1 MDIRTILWPTD
12 LSKNS
17 LKAAPQVMSLATR
30 YQARVI
36 MLYVGTDLMAH
47 DMSYGFPGEEHLK
60 NFQKWELEQ
69 AKKKMEG
76 VCDKDL
82 KACPQLQVRLVTG
95 DAAAEILK
103 MVTAEKA
110 DMIVMTT
117 HGKGAENVDRKD
129 PAFGSVALKVIKGAS
144 VPVTLVNPLAG

>member
-17 LKAAPQVMSLATR
+17 LKAAPQVLSLASK
-30 YQARVI
+30 YQAQVI

-47 DMSYGFPGEEHLK
+47 DMAYGFPGESHLK
-60 NFQKWELEQ
+60 HFQAWELEQ

-76 VCDKDL
+76 VCDTNL
-82 KACPQLQVRLVTG
+82 KACPNLSVRLVTG

-103 MVTAEKA
+103 LAAAEKA

-117 HGKGAENVDRKD
+117 HGRGAEDLDSKD
-129 PAFGSVALKVIKGAS
+129 PAFGSVALKVVKAS
-144 VPVTLVNPLAG
+144 TVPVTLVNPQNS

>member
-1 MDIRTILWPTD
+1 MDVRTILWPTD

-17 LKAAPQVMSLATR
+17 LKAAPHVMSLAR
-30 YQARVI
+30 KYQAQVI

-47 DMSYGFPGEEHLK
+47 DMAYGFPGETHLK
-60 NFQKWELEQ
+60 HFQEWELEQ

-76 VCDKDL
+76 VCDKNL
-82 KACPQLQVRLVTG
+82 KACPNLSVRLVTG

-103 MVTAEKA
+103 LAATEKA

-117 HGKGAENVDRKD
+117 HGRGAEDVDSKD
-129 PAFGSVALKVIKGAS
+129 PAFGSVALKVVKTS
-144 VPVTLVNPLAG
+144 TVPVTLVNPLAT